1 MTLNQIV
8 VILLIIL
15 MVWWPIGGLINRR
28 RGQAWLAWLQAGL
41 KELGATSTIKWLRS
55 FQSVGQ
61 LTVKDLRSPFR
72 SFDVL
77 FTLESRDNILLWVLR
92 HMRGRRDEM
101 IIQANLLANPV
112 QELEVGYRGRRSY
125 DVYLAKQ
132 KDNPFSQLPE
142 QDGFRIAK
150 RGGEDQGSIARLRMF
165 LANQGQVIQ
174 RMSLQRSELQENQ
187 RSLFPRES
195 KNLLLR
201 ADMTRMDAQ
210 SPAAFFSSLRQWAGS
225 VAVESD
231 EGVDGSPKNT

>member
-1 MTLNQIV
+1 MTNRIF
-8 VILLIIL
+8 VIILVIL

-77 FTLESRDNILLWVLR
+77 FTLESRDNIILWVLR

-210 SPAAFFSSLRQWAGS
+210 SPAAFFSALRQWAGS